1 VEVPMV
7 EGNGTF
13 HLKRIMMIVVSLMA
27 VLSLLGCA
35 GDEVGGID
43 SEKAE
48 AIALEKF
55 EKDVK
60 DHNETSWEK
69 ISMDDIELLSNET
82 NFSSSSKAWK
92 ITFNYKDGLLRED
105 SATNSI
111 AQYSVSP
118 GGEII
123 QQSTSFQ

>member
-1 VEVPMV
+1 MV
-7 EGNGTF
+7 EEKF

-27 VLSLLGCA
+27 VLSILGCA

-69 ISMDDIELLSNET
+69 
-82 NFSSSSKAWK
+82 
-92 ITFNYKDGLLRED
+92 
-105 SATNSI
+105 
-111 AQYSVSP
+111 SVWM
-118 GGEII
+118 
-123 QQSTSFQ
+123 T

>member
-1 VEVPMV
+1 MF
-7 EGNGTF
+7 EGNGVF
-13 HLKRIMMIVVSLMA
+13 HLKRIMMTVVSLMA

-35 GDEVGGID
+35 GDGTGGID

-48 AIALEKF
+48 AIALEQF

-60 DHNETSWEK
+60 DHNETSREK
-69 ISMDDIELLSNET
+69 ISMDDVELLSNET
-82 NFSSSSKAWK
+82 NFSSSSNAWE
-92 ITFNYKDGLLRED
+92 ITFNFKDGLLRED

-111 AQYSVSP
+111 AQYSVST

>member
-1 VEVPMV
+1 MV
-7 EGNGTF
+7 EGNGKF
-13 HLKRIMMIVVSLMA
+13 HLKRIMVTIISLMA

-35 GDEVGGID
+35 DDGTGGID

-48 AIALEKF
+48 AVAMEQF
-55 EKDVK
+55 EKDLEE
-60 DHNETSWEK
+60 HNETNREK
-69 ISMDDIELLSNET
+69 ISMNDVELLSNET

-111 AQYSVSP
+111 AHYSVSP

>member
-1 VEVPMV
+1 MF
-7 EGNGTF
+7 EGNGVF
-13 HLKRIMMIVVSLMA
+13 HLKRIRMNVVSLMA

-35 GDEVGGID
+35 KDGTGGID

-48 AIALEKF
+48 AIALEQF

-60 DHNETSWEK
+60 EHNETSREK
-69 ISMDDIELLSNET
+69 ISMDDVELLSNET
-82 NFSSSSKAWK
+82 NFSSSSKTWE

-123 QQSTSFQ
+123 QQSTSFE

>member
-1 VEVPMV
+1 MV

-69 ISMDDIELLSNET
+69 
-82 NFSSSSKAWK
+82 
-92 ITFNYKDGLLRED
+92 
-105 SATNSI
+105 
-111 AQYSVSP
+111 SVWM
-118 GGEII
+118 
-123 QQSTSFQ
+123 T

>member
-1 VEVPMV
+1 M
-7 EGNGTF
+7 GNGKF
-13 HLKRIMMIVVSLMA
+13 HLKLMMVLLVSLMA

-35 GDEVGGID
+35 NDGTGGID

-48 AIALEKF
+48 AIAYEQF

-60 DHNETSWEK
+60 EHNETSREK
-69 ISMDDIELLSNET
+69 ISMDDVELLSNET
-82 NFSSSSKAWK
+82 NFSSSSKAWE
-92 ITFNYKDGLLRED
+92 ITFNYKDGLLREE
-105 SATNSI
+105 SASNSI

-123 QQSTSFQ
+123 QQSTSFK